1 MGTWNKTTNSKSISP
16 VTDVTSLRPCEQS
29 KAGRGDAGGCIGLFY
44 SETPKYLVSLIKT
57 RLNIIK
63 LASPSPVTT
72 QSRRLAW
79 SKGGKGGVVSVFFA
93 GKFDGF
99 TLTIANIF
107 YCTFRSYQWISI
119 NCQSKII
126 NWTSWCHFFPLFSI
140 QPNTYYYMHSYFENR
155 LSRKNTATRSKVI
168 LL

>member
-1 MGTWNKTTNSKSISP
+1 MRSLSRELEIKRQILNRSRLLLTLLAYGP
-16 VTDVTSLRPCEQS
+16 VNNQKQDVVMQ
-29 KAGRGDAGGCIGLFY
+29 DVVMVM
-44 SETPKYLVSLIKT
+44 PKYLVSLIKS

-107 YCTFRSYQWISI
+107 YCTFRSYQ
-119 NCQSKII
+119 
-126 NWTSWCHFFPLFSI
+126 
-140 QPNTYYYMHSYFENR
+140 
-155 LSRKNTATRSKVI
+155 
-168 LL
+168 